1 MSEQE
6 KDMMDVIRHFNVRL
20 KEIASKGGTLTTY
33 EAKLLKKLDF
43 YSINLGYFAFRSS

>member
-20 KEIASKGGTLTTY
+20 KEIASKGGVLTAY
-33 EAKLLKKLDF
+33 EEKLMRKLDF
-43 YSINLGYFAFRSS
+43 YSKSLEQHIFLSS